1 MSDERQYTSGL
12 AEFVDKLIKTWARQK
27 KENLEPKLKANYDA
41 VTNITDR
48 HKAWKKDEAKGWRS
62 NVWIGFVRVKIWAF
76 YSIFLDTVLKAGKIP
91 FTLEPSPYD
100 ENNMDA
106 RQLQQRDIRIEKM
119 RDKIESQLTAR
130 HADRQYMLKWLSGAY
145 YGMGFSKF
153 DIDAIPNV
161 FFKQVDMNLGDAAQY
176 MAPEE
181 IEKYTR
187 FEMVR
192 EEEDVPGHRYVS
204 IWNMVWDMEGDD
216 LQTNAGYAEHIAS
229 CAYDLMQLKGKAGY
243 LDDVIDNI
251 IKNRKNE
258 DRKTGTEGP
267 AESPGKE
274 KLNDRKQNFRR
285 YEFYLR
291 APRKLCEEF
300 EKNIKSGKL
309 DVAYL
314 GTIAEYEELEGEGDD
329 IEIMGEIVDCE
340 IIRYIRNETGKR
352 GHHMWV
358 IEQNLD
364 ESTGTGIAD
373 NMEGV
378 QSSLIGML
386 RAFEDN
392 KKLSANVTSAVK
404 ARYFNNPSQLDDII
418 PGKKFDIS
426 DSCDDVRKAIM
437 PIVFPDVGES
447 LLSGVNLMMQF
458 KDDVS
463 MVPTIMQGFSLPK
476 QKADTAYELR
486 QLTEMAGKY
495 IGQAIRNNDE
505 QFIEPEIQDI
515 YEYNMIYGEDESIKV
530 NCKVKAN
537 GFTSFQNK
545 EIRGM
550 RMKEA
555 LALFM
560 SSEILLPY
568 VKIKPHLD
576 IIYESM
582 DEDPDKF
589 IKSDEEMA
597 QEGQQKQQQMAQ
609 AQAQAEQKAIQMQ
622 AQVKNVETQAAI
634 TEEQAENQS
643 DMAENQQL
651 QEFEIIQKNIDLQN
665 ELKAIE
671 FEAMLN
677 KLYNP
682 NPKEVTNNG
691 QSQYR

>member
-1 MSDERQYTSGL
+1 LSDERQYTSGL
-12 AEFVDKLIKTWARQK
+12 AEFVDKQIKSWAKQK
-27 KENLEPKLKANYDA
+27 KEILEPKLQANYDA

-106 RQLQQRDIRIEKM
+106 RQLKQRDIRIERM
-119 RDKIESQLTAR
+119 RDKIESQLSMR
-130 HADRQYMLKWLSGAY
+130 HADREYMKKWLSGAY

-161 FFKQVDMNLGDAAQY
+161 YFKQVDMSLGDAAQY

-181 IEKYTR
+181 IEQYTR
-187 FEMVR
+187 FEMVT
-192 EEEDVPGHRYVS
+192 ESEDVPGHRYVS

-216 LQTNAGYAEHIAS
+216 LQNSAGYAEHIAS
-229 CAYDLMQLKGKAGY
+229 CAYDLMQLKGKPGY
-243 LDDVIDNI
+243 LDEVIDKI
-251 IKNRKNE
+251 IQDRKNK
-258 DRKTGTEGP
+258 DRGTGSEGP
-267 AESPGKE
+267 AESPSKE
-274 KLNDRKQNFRR
+274 KLNERKQNYRR
-285 YEFYLR
+285 YEFYMR

-300 EKNIKSGKL
+300 EKNIKSKKL

-314 GTIAEYEELEGEGDD
+314 GTIAEYEDLEAEGDD
-329 IEIMGEIVDCE
+329 IEIMGEIVDCD
-340 IIRYIRNETGKR
+340 
-352 GHHMWV
+352 MWV
-358 IEQNLD
+358 VEQNLD

-378 QSSLIGML
+378 QNSLIGYL
-386 RAFEDN
+386 RSFEDN

-404 ARYFNNPSQLDDII
+404 TRYFNNPSQLDDII
-418 PGKKFDIS
+418 PGKKYDIS

-437 PIVFPDVGES
+437 PIVFPDVGDS
-447 LLSGVNLMMQF
+447 LLSGINLMMQF

-476 QKADTAYELR
+476 HKADTAYELR
-486 QLTEMAGKY
+486 QMTEMAGKY
-495 IGQAIRNNDE
+495 IGQSIRNNDE

-545 EIRGM
+545 EIRGL

-555 LALFM
+555 LALFV

-597 QEGQQKQQQMAQ
+597 QEGQKKQQQMAQ

-634 TEEQAENQS
+634 SEEKAENQS

-651 QEFEIIQKNIDLQN
+651 QEFEVIQKNIDLQN

-682 NPKEVTNNG
+682 NPEEVTNNG
-691 QSQYR
+691 QYQYR